1 MSKLLKLFLA
11 ATLSF
16 VSFSANADYTFTA
29 LGTLGGYLS
38 YATGINASGQV
49 IGSSQITTSDS
60 SFHAALWNGSS
71 ATDLGSLGQNISYAN
86 GLNDSGQVVGEAPTT
101 SGTHAFSY
109 TANSMQDIG
118 TLGGSTSLAYA
129 INNSGQIVGCSTTS
143 SGPCHAFLY
152 SGGNMQ
158 DLGTLGA
165 GASRATGI
173 NNSGQIVGYS
183 NFDLYI
189 NQEHAFIYSAGS
201 MQDLGTPVGSSSQ
214 AWDINDSGQT
224 VGFVLQNGGY
234 NAFLY
239 SGGTMQRLYGNNGN
253 TTAYGINN
261 AGLVVGTSWSPYG
274 GSSNRP
280 YAILWDTN
288 GTGTDLNTLLD
299 AETIAA
305 GWRLDE
311 ATAINDNG
319 SIVGKASNS
328 LLGITSQAFLLS
340 TVAAVPELNT
350 NVMLLIGLGL
360 FGFIARRCKAQSKNS
375 TLTML
380 LII

>member
-1 MSKLLKLFLA
+1 
-11 ATLSF
+11 
-16 VSFSANADYTFTA
+16 
-29 LGTLGGYLS
+29 
-38 YATGINASGQV
+38 
-49 IGSSQITTSDS
+49 
-60 SFHAALWNGSS
+60 
-71 ATDLGSLGQNISYAN
+71 
-86 GLNDSGQVVGEAPTT
+86 
-101 SGTHAFSY
+101 
-109 TANSMQDIG
+109 
-118 TLGGSTSLAYA
+118 
-129 INNSGQIVGCSTTS
+129 
-143 SGPCHAFLY
+143 
-152 SGGNMQ
+152 MQ

-173 NNSGQIVGYS
+173 NNSGQIVGFS

-201 MQDLGTPVGSSSQ
+201 MQDLGTPVGSSSR

-224 VGFVLQNGGY
+224 VGVVMQKQTDEVLY
-234 NAFLY
+234 TAFLY
-239 SGGTMQRLYGNNGN
+239 SGGTMQRLYGSNGN

-261 AGLVVGTSWSPYG
+261 AGLVVGTSWSPYL
-274 GSSNRP
+274 GSGNRP